1 MMAYD
6 ALAGAYDALTWDIP
20 YETIL
25 DFWEAV
31 LRQEGKQPETV
42 LDLACGT
49 GSLSVLMAEKGYWVL
64 GADISE
70 EMLTAAYDKA
80 AQLEQPPFF
89 ICQSMQE
96 LMLPQPVDWIVCC
109 LDGINYLTDPE
120 DCRQAFK
127 RCYENLN
134 PGGMLSFDINS
145 AFKLKNLDGQVWLD
159 ENEDTYCVWRTEF
172 DEEENICYYG
182 VDLFTCQGDLWAR
195 DFEEHRQYA
204 YSLAQLTEY
213 LKEAGF
219 QNIRAYGDLTMDAP
233 KSDAMRIFVSA
244 VKEEE

>member
-31 LRQEGKQPETV
+31 LRRAGKQPETA

-49 GSLSVLMAEKGYWVL
+49 GSLSVLMAKKGYRVL

-70 EMLTAAYDKA
+70 EMLTAACDKA
-80 AQLEQPPFF
+80 AELEEPPFF

-96 LMLPQPVDWIVCC
+96 LALPCAVDWIVCC
-109 LDGINYLTDPE
+109 LDGINYLTDPA
-120 DCRQAFK
+120 DCQKAFA
-127 RCYENLN
+127 RCFGSLN
-134 PGGMLSFDINS
+134 KGGMLTFDINS
-145 AFKLKNLDGQVWLD
+145 AYKLKNLDGQVWLD

-182 VDLFTCQGDLWAR
+182 VDLFTREGDVWLR

-204 YSLAQLTEY
+204 YSADDLVQMLQ
-213 LKEAGF
+213 EAGF
-219 QNIRAYGDLTMDAP
+219 TEIRLYADLSMDAP
-233 KSDAMRIFVSA
+233 KEDSQRIFISC
-244 VKEEE
+244 VKE

>member
-6 ALAGAYDALTWDIP
+6 ALAASYDALTWDIP
-20 YETIL
+20 YEAIL

-31 LRQEGKQPETV
+31 LKKTGKAPETV

-49 GSLSVLMAEKGYWVL
+49 GSLSVLLAKKGYRVL

-70 EMLTAAYDKA
+70 EMLTAASEKA
-80 AQLEQPPFF
+80 AELEGPPFF

-96 LMLPQPVDWIVCC
+96 LRLPYKVDWIVCC
-109 LDGINYLTDPE
+109 LDGINYLDDPK
-120 DCRQAFK
+120 DCRETFK
-127 RCYENLN
+127 RCYESLN
-134 PGGMLSFDINS
+134 KGGMLTFDINS
-145 AFKLKNLDGQVWLD
+145 AFKLKGLDGQVWLD

-182 VDLFTCQGDLWAR
+182 VDLFTRDGEAWLR

-204 YSLAQLTEY
+204 YTAEQLTAY
-213 LKEAGF
+213 LQEAGF
-219 QNIRAYGDLTMDAP
+219 GDIRLYADLSMDAP
-233 KSDAMRIFVSA
+233 KEDSQRIFISC
-244 VKEEE
+244 VKE

>member
-49 GSLSVLMAEKGYWVL
+49 GSLSVLMAQKGYRVI

-80 AQLEQPPFF
+80 AALEQPPFF

-96 LMLPQPVDWIVCC
+96 LSLPQPVDWIVCC
-109 LDGINYLTDPE
+109 LDGINYLTGPA
-120 DCRQAFK
+120 DCQEAFQ

-134 PGGMLSFDINS
+134 SGGMLTFDINS
-145 AFKLKNLDGQVWLD
+145 AYKLKNLDGQVWLD

-182 VDLFTCQGDLWAR
+182 VDLFTREGDVWLR

-204 YSLAQLTEY
+204 YSGQQLVQ
-213 LKEAGF
+213 LLQKAGF
-219 QNIRAYGDLTMDAP
+219 TDIRLYADLSMDVP
-233 KSDAMRIFVSA
+233 KEDSQRIFISC
-244 VKEEE
+244 VKE

>member
-6 ALAGAYDALTWDIP
+6 ALAASYDALTWDIP
-20 YETIL
+20 YEAIL

-31 LRQEGKQPETV
+31 LKKTGKTPETV

-49 GSLSVLMAEKGYWVL
+49 GSLSVLLAKKGFRVL

-70 EMLTAAYDKA
+70 EMLTAAAEKA
-80 AQLEQPPFF
+80 AELEEPPFF

-96 LMLPQPVDWIVCC
+96 LSLPQKVDWIVCC

-120 DCRQAFK
+120 DCKETFH
-127 RCYENLN
+127 RCYESLRE
-134 PGGMLSFDINS
+134 GGMLTFDINS
-145 AFKLKNLDGQVWLD
+145 AFKLRGLDGQVWLD
-159 ENEDTYCVWRTEF
+159 ENDDTYCVWRTEF

-182 VDLFTCQGDLWAR
+182 VDLFTREGEVWLR

-204 YSLAQLTEY
+204 YSVEQLTAY
-213 LKEAGF
+213 LQEAGF
-219 QNIRAYGDLTMDAP
+219 GDIRVYADLSADAP
-233 KSDAMRIFVSA
+233 KEDSQRIFISC
-244 VKEEE
+244 VKE

>member
-25 DFWEAV
+25 DFWESV
-31 LRQEGKQPETV
+31 LNRAGLQPETV

-49 GSLSVLMAEKGYWVL
+49 GSLSVLLAGKGYRVL

-70 EMLTAAYDKA
+70 EMLTAAADKA
-80 AQLEQPPFF
+80 AEEENAPFF

-96 LMLPQPVDWIVCC
+96 LALPYPVDWIVCC
-109 LDGINYLTDPE
+109 LDGINYLTEPE
-120 DCRQAFK
+120 DCRQTFR

-134 PGGMLSFDINS
+134 SGGMLTFDINS
-145 AFKLKNLDGQVWLD
+145 AVKLRGIDGQVWLD
-159 ENEDTYCVWRTEF
+159 ETDDTYCVWRTEF
-172 DEEENICYYG
+172 DETENICYYG
-182 VDLFTCQGDLWAR
+182 VDLFTREGDVWRR

-204 YSLAQLTEY
+204 YGVEQLTEY

-219 QNIRAYGDLTMDAP
+219 TSIRAYGDLTLEAP
-233 KSDAMRIFVSA
+233 GENTQRIFISC
-244 VKEEE
+244 VKE